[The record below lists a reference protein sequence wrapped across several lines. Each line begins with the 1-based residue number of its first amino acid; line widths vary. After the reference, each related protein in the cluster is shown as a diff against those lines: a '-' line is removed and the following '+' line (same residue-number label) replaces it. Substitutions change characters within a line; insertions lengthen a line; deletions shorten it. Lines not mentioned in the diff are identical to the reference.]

1 MLKYIGV
8 GRNHLGGCPR
18 VETAPR
24 WPSVSSSFL
33 LCHCFH
39 GLSILSS
46 TVEALDSKGGGFFFL
61 QQLLAEMKSYVK
73 QVRSS
78 SDSIIHLSLFIW
90 RSLWRV
96 NGRTWLN
103 FTGLYTDWWFSVF
116 FFGDLDLWLSL
127 GKDFPKPSS
136 ALFSGCAGAIGLRP
150 TGSKLPNVHIV
161 WRCFKK
167 ERNEKQSVLHSFIK
181 QCLVSTR
188 SCPHIKDAIT
198 WHHGMSEDGWWK
210 ATPNHVA
217 SRMQSVS
224 VELFFLLRLFP
235 GIFSVLALVLKRRL
249 QMKKMQK
256 KCKKKWH
263 EKFSCLKGRWLLTWI

>member
-127 GKDFPKPSS
+127 GEDF
-136 ALFSGCAGAIGLRP
+136 L
-150 TGSKLPNVHIV
+150 KLI
-161 WRCFKK
+161 
-167 ERNEKQSVLHSFIK
+167 E
-181 QCLVSTR
+181 R
-188 SCPHIKDAIT
+188 SCSSSIVT
-198 WHHGMSEDGWWK
+198 VLS
-210 ATPNHVA
+210 T
-217 SRMQSVS
+217 
-224 VELFFLLRLFP
+224 LLWVRRGHRPQTHRLRAP
-235 GIFSVLALVLKRRL
+235 
-249 QMKKMQK
+249 
-256 KCKKKWH
+256 
-263 EKFSCLKGRWLLTWI
+263 KFSHRFKMF